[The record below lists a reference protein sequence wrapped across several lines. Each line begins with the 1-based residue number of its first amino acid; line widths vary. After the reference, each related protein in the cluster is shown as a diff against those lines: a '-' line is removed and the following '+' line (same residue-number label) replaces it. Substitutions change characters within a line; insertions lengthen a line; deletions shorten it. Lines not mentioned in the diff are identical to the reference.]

1 MSIVIMRVV
10 IFLKIDSNSEGK
22 ITVALS
28 NEDMNELDIT
38 YDELDYSNIET
49 RRVIWTLLDKAG
61 QQLGK
66 CINTDSKLL
75 IEAAPLNEGG
85 CILHFTFLP
94 VNDPKSKK
102 RLVMKKEADP
112 ILFKP
117 FNENS
122 MLDSVKL
129 LSSLSNK
136 LKSVECYKYKNKFY
150 VSIYPK
156 LTFSDSLIFILSE
169 FGECNFTTNKE
180 ISFICEYGLPQRIDC
195 FFSIGSTENKA
206 TGNENVC
213 TCINAKTGS
222 FGDNSA
228 VNLN

>member
-1 MSIVIMRVV
+1 MILKEVIL
-10 IFLKIDSNSEGK
+10 LKIDSNSEGK

-85 CILHFTFLP
+85 CVLHFTFLP

-117 FNENS
+117 FNENA
-122 MLDSVKL
+122 MLDSVKIL
-129 LSSLSNK
+129 CNLSNEI
-136 LKSVECYKYKNKFY
+136 KSVECYKCKNKFY
-150 VSIYPK
+150 FSIYPK
-156 LTFSDSLIFILSE
+156 LTFSDSLSFILSE
-169 FGECNFTTNKE
+169 FGECSFTTTKE
-180 ISFICEYGLPQRIDC
+180 ISFICEYGLPQRIDSL
-195 FFSIGSTENKA
+195 FSIGSTENKA
-206 TGNENVC
+206 TGNEDVC
-213 TCINAKTGS
+213 TCTNAKAGS
-222 FGDNSA
+222 FGDNST